1 MFQETME
8 NILQGL
14 NIVMCYINDI
24 LMTGKTDEERLM
36 NLVKFLPIYRNMDC
50 DYNSLSMPLWVAV

>member
-8 NILQGL
+8 NVLQGL

-24 LMTGKTDEERLM
+24 LMTGKTDEEQLM
-36 NLVKFLPIYRNMDC
+36 NLVEVFAHLQEHG
-50 DYNSLSMPLWVAV
+50 L